1 MKTSLNAENLALM
14 LALNELLKKL
24 DELEQDD
31 QLLASLLKEEAMN
44 QILNLP
50 TAEYLLRLSNNPE
63 SKKALDISQLDFEQ
77 IFGCALVW
85 CGSRPAVKWNLTG
98 RVEPVHNWATARTI
112 QNDSMN
118 LLDRYLK
125 GE

>member
-1 MKTSLNAENLALM
+1 MKTTLNAENLALM

-50 TAEYLLRLSNNPE
+50 TAE
-63 SKKALDISQLDFEQ
+63 A
-77 IFGCALVW
+77 
-85 CGSRPAVKWNLTG
+85 
-98 RVEPVHNWATARTI
+98 
-112 QNDSMN
+112 
-118 LLDRYLK
+118 
-125 GE
+125 

>member
-1 MKTSLNAENLALM
+1 MVKGNNMKTTINAENLALM

-50 TAEYLLRLSNNPE
+50 TAE
-63 SKKALDISQLDFEQ
+63 A
-77 IFGCALVW
+77 
-85 CGSRPAVKWNLTG
+85 
-98 RVEPVHNWATARTI
+98 
-112 QNDSMN
+112 
-118 LLDRYLK
+118 
-125 GE
+125 

>member
-50 TAEYLLRLSNNPE
+50 TAE
-63 SKKALDISQLDFEQ
+63 A
-77 IFGCALVW
+77 
-85 CGSRPAVKWNLTG
+85 
-98 RVEPVHNWATARTI
+98 
-112 QNDSMN
+112 
-118 LLDRYLK
+118 
-125 GE
+125 

>member
-1 MKTSLNAENLALM
+1 MVRGNNMKTTINAENLALM

-50 TAEYLLRLSNNPE
+50 TAE
-63 SKKALDISQLDFEQ
+63 A
-77 IFGCALVW
+77 
-85 CGSRPAVKWNLTG
+85 
-98 RVEPVHNWATARTI
+98 
-112 QNDSMN
+112 
-118 LLDRYLK
+118 
-125 GE
+125 

>member
-31 QLLASLLKEEAMN
+31 QLLASLLKEEAMK

-50 TAEYLLRLSNNPE
+50 TAE
-63 SKKALDISQLDFEQ
+63 A
-77 IFGCALVW
+77 
-85 CGSRPAVKWNLTG
+85 
-98 RVEPVHNWATARTI
+98 
-112 QNDSMN
+112 
-118 LLDRYLK
+118 
-125 GE
+125 

>member
-1 MKTSLNAENLALM
+1 MVKGNNMKTSINAENLALM

-50 TAEYLLRLSNNPE
+50 TAE
-63 SKKALDISQLDFEQ
+63 A
-77 IFGCALVW
+77 
-85 CGSRPAVKWNLTG
+85 
-98 RVEPVHNWATARTI
+98 
-112 QNDSMN
+112 
-118 LLDRYLK
+118 
-125 GE
+125 